1 MWSFQLSACAHSR
14 GGSSRRCAAT
24 SALSEVAQF
33 EQREAQVWLKLAFR
47 KVVYLPTTLP
57 KKVQPHLSQGTSPVG
72 GMLWLVAACV
82 WWPAGLLSLSME
94 AVTIRRYVGLLKL
107 RAATAPTSLPLEASG
122 GSQVCVMSHST

>member
-1 MWSFQLSACAHSR
+1 
-14 GGSSRRCAAT
+14 
-24 SALSEVAQF
+24 
-33 EQREAQVWLKLAFR
+33 
-47 KVVYLPTTLP
+47 
-57 KKVQPHLSQGTSPVG
+57 
-72 GMLWLVAACV
+72 MLWLVAACV

>member
-47 KVVYLPTTLP
+47 KVVYLPTT
-57 KKVQPHLSQGTSPVG
+57 VLSLRKCNPNSPVG
-72 GMLWLVAACV
+72 GMLLLVAACV

-122 GSQVCVMSHST
+122 GSQVCVMSH